1 MNISAITFTGRPS
14 GMKPT
19 TNKTIQ
25 KMREMGL
32 PTNRYKTPR
41 TQKSLA
47 KEIETYREFL
57 KEEPDNQLFRQLL
70 ENAMSEIK
78 GLKNI

>member
-19 TNKTIQ
+19 ANKTVQ

-32 PTNRYKTPR
+32 PTNRYKTPH
-41 TQKSLA
+41 TKKSLA

-57 KEEPDNQLFRQLL
+57 KEEPDNQLFRQLM
-70 ENAMSEIK
+70 ENAMSELKRIK
-78 GLKNI
+78 SF